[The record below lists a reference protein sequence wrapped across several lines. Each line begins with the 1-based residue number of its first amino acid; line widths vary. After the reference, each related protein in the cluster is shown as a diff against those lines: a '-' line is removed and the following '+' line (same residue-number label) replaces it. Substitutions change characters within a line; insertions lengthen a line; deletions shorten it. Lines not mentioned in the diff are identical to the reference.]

1 MIRKLQVAGVLI
13 AVLVSLAACS
23 SNKSGSPTTTTT
35 APTTTTTT
43 AAASTTTTAKAGQ
56 QITLTPDTGL
66 TNNESVTIAGTG
78 YPAGETLGITEC
90 ANKGNQTT
98 AGDCNLGA
106 IAVTHASATGTVSA
120 TYKVAL
126 GPFGQNQIV
135 CTNPP
140 GCLLSVAQAGSANPN
155 AVATEDLHFSS

>member
-1 MIRKLQVAGVLI
+1 MMRKLQVAGVLL

-23 SNKSGSPTTTTT
+23 SNKSASTTTTS
-35 APTTTTTT
+35 APQTTTTT
-43 AAASTTTTAKAGQ
+43 AAPTTTTTAKAGQ

-66 TNNESVTIAGTG
+66 TNNESVSISGTG
-78 YPAGETLGITEC
+78 YPPGETLGITEC
-90 ANKGNQTT
+90 ADKGNQTT

-106 IAVTHASATGTVSA
+106 IAVTHASSTGTVSA

-140 GCLLSVAQAGSANPN
+140 GCLLSVSQAGSANPN
-155 AVATEDLHFSS
+155 AEATEDLHFSS